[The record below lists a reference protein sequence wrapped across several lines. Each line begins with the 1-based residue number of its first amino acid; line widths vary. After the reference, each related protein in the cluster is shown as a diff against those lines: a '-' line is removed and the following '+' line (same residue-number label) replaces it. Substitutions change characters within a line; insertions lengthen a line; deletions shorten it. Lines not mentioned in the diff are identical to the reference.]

1 MRQTKPV
8 AIIDIGSNSV
18 RLVVYSGLGR
28 APHPIF
34 NEKVLAGLGRCV
46 GETGRISDESWS
58 QAINVLKR
66 FKILLRHMGIRQA
79 HVVATAAARD
89 ASNGSEFVAEIEE
102 LGFECRVI
110 SAEEEAWLAGE
121 GVLSAI
127 PDADGIVADLGG
139 GSVELVEVADG
150 MAGQGI
156 SLPLGVLRLRSDA
169 AGEKQAAHVLRAAIG
184 NSRLAER
191 GAGRP
196 LYLVGGSWRALAKV
210 DMIATDYPL
219 PATHA
224 YTFAPERVALLRR
237 LLAQPDL
244 AWAKKISAARL
255 ATTPVAAM
263 LLEHLS
269 GLLRPSRL
277 VISSFGIREGLLY
290 SKLRHSERRM
300 DPLIEAAREAG
311 AAERR
316 FGEHG
321 KLLDDWI
328 SPLFDDPPAARRIRL
343 AACLLADVAWQASPD
358 FRADRALEMALHGNW
373 IAITAA
379 ERIMLAQALSSSFGR
394 DKLPD
399 QRLIG
404 LVTEDASR
412 RARQWGQAM
421 RLGQRLSAGVGS
433 ILKHSRFEVG
443 IGDVRMVLSR
453 REAALMSDQ
462 VLKRVE
468 RLGEVLGKTVD
479 VTLE

>member
-1 MRQTKPV
+1 MQRTSPV

-18 RLVVYSGLGR
+18 RLVVYSGSRR
-28 APHPIF
+28 APHSIF

-46 GETGRISDESWS
+46 GETGRISDESWGV
-58 QAINVLKR
+58 AISVLKR

-89 ASNGSEFVAEIEE
+89 ASNGPEFVTEIGG
-102 LGFECRVI
+102 LGFDCRVI

-150 MAGQGI
+150 MAGRGV

-169 AGEKQAAHVLRAAIG
+169 AGEKQTVQVLHAAIG
-184 NSRLAER
+184 NSRLSER
-191 GAGRP
+191 SAGRP

-224 YTFAPERVALLRR
+224 YTFAPERVALLRQ
-237 LLAQPDL
+237 LLAQPDPV
-244 AWAKKISAARL
+244 WAKKISAARL

-263 LLEHLS
+263 LLDHLA
-269 GLLRPSRL
+269 GQLRPSRL

-290 SKLRHSERRM
+290 SKLRQSERRL
-300 DPLIEAAREAG
+300 DPLIEAARDAG
-311 AAERR
+311 ASERR
-316 FGEHG
+316 FGQHG
-321 KLLDDWI
+321 ELLDDWI
-328 SPLFDDPPAARRIRL
+328 SPLFDDLPAARRIRL

-394 DKLPD
+394 DKLPG
-399 QRLIG
+399 QRLTS
-404 LVTEDASR
+404 LCTETAIK

-421 RLGQRLSAGVGS
+421 RLGQKLSAGVGS
-433 ILKHSRFEVG
+433 ILKNSRFEA
-443 IGDVRMVLSR
+443 GDGAATLLLSR
-453 REAALMSDQ
+453 REAALLTDP

-468 RLGEVLGKTVD
+468 RLGDALGKAVE
-479 VTLE
+479 VAFE